1 MARGRT
7 ICAAAVLALLAGCGG
22 QDPAPAPKEPAAT
35 RAAVTTRT
43 PTPAPPE
50 LPPSTEVEFSA
61 TDGEPVKAVF
71 TPAGKDAPAV
81 VLMHEIRGRTE
92 QWDELVPYLH
102 DAGFATLAYESRGT
116 PVEADR
122 VLDTIGAVRWLRT
135 QRDVDPKRLALVGAS
150 VGASTAVLAMA
161 TKARKTVDAAV
172 ALSPPDTQDIW
183 TLQEEGRYRAHDI
196 LFIADEREATRRRR
210 DGQGRRAVHGP
221 ALRRTR
227 ARRPPAARARRAR
240 RTPGLARRA
249 RALSYVR
256 RWRTHQKQNPIRSR
270 ASAVKI
276 AVS

>member
-1 MARGRT
+1 M
-7 ICAAAVLALLAGCGG
+7 
-22 QDPAPAPKEPAAT
+22 
-35 RAAVTTRT
+35 TTRT

-50 LPPSTEVEFSA
+50 LPPSTEVEFRA

-196 LFIADEREATRRRR
+196 LFIADEREATVADEMVKGASRSTVQRS
-210 DGQGRRAVHGP
+210 DELGHGVRLLP
-221 ALRRTR
+221 EPGVREAL
-227 ARRPPAARARRAR
+227 
-240 RTPGLARRA
+240 LAW
-249 RALSYVR
+249 LGEHVR
-256 RWRTHQKQNPIRSR
+256 
-270 ASAVKI
+270 
-276 AVS
+276 